1 MVTEV
6 LLDVDGRGVP
16 GRQGESIAAALIRAG
31 VTAWRQTPQGNP
43 RGLFCGM
50 GVCQD
55 CVISVDGQDQ
65 QRACMTKVS
74 GAHRIRTR
82 PTGDHAAALAPILA
96 TDLPVLGPDV
106 LVIGG
111 GAGGLTAA
119 TTAATA
125 GAQVMLI
132 DERPQLGGQ
141 FYKQPADP
149 HAAPADRQ
157 ARDGRALIRRARD
170 AGVEILGG
178 TTAWGAFTPLTIGAA
193 TPAGSSL
200 IRPKQLIV
208 ATGAYE
214 RGLPVPGWTLPG
226 VMTTGAA
233 QTLLRTDGVVAG
245 RRILVCGHGPFN
257 LQVARELSR
266 AGARIEAVVELADR
280 PGTAYAGVLWRML
293 RHAPALLWQGIT
305 MRRALSRRGVR
316 IRHGD
321 ALASVERQNGALRAT
336 LRSGA
341 VFTIDIVLMGY
352 GFMPSNELLLA
363 LGCRHDFDAG
373 RGHLVTRRDAD
384 CQTSVAGV
392 FGVGDCCGL
401 GGARA
406 ARGGRDDRRGR
417 CRRGPR
423 PCAVG
428 RPGPRARR
436 SDALGWRG
444 IASSRRA
451 LWQLFAAPRLHA
463 ELARSDT
470 IVCRCEEVTL
480 GAIEA
485 ALAEDSRASVRS
497 SGARALGMGACQGR
511 YCAPLLAALL
521 GASARGGRW
530 TSMRLFRAARAGQS
544 RWRSEICVRG
554 DGSDDVR
561 SIAAGDRHRRHRRRH
576 RRDVPRPGS
585 SPRPAL
591 TSRCMDDGGA
601 SRARP
606 PMPAACTCRC
616 RAASCGSIPDLV
628 AGPGAHAAALSARGA
643 RTGRRSRARLGGDIE
658 LARSPAA

>member
-157 ARDGRALIRRARD
+157 ARDGRALIRSARD
-170 AGVEILGG
+170 AGVEILGS

-257 LQVARELSR
+257 LQVARELSH

-280 PGTAYAGVLWRML
+280 PGTAYAGILWRML

-363 LGCRHDFDAG
+363 IGCRHDFDAG
-373 RGHLVTRRDAD
+373 RGHLATRRDAD

-401 GGARA
+401 SGARVAVDEGVIAGA
-406 ARGGRDDRRGR
+406 A
-417 CRRGPR
+417 
-423 PCAVG
+423 A
-428 RPGPRARR
+428 AK
-436 SDALGWRG
+436 ALGHAPSAGQVR
-444 IASSRRA
+444 ALAEAKARLARHREFQTA
-451 LWQLFAAPRLHA
+451 LWQLFSAPRLHA

-470 IVCRCEEVTL
+470 VVCRCEEVTL
-480 GAIEA
+480 GAIET
-485 ALAEDSRASVRS
+485 ALAEDQPSIGEVKRRT
-497 SGARALGMGACQGR
+497 RLGMGACQGR
-511 YCAPLLAALL
+511 YCAPLLAA
-521 GASARGGRW
+521 
-530 TSMRLFRAARAGQS
+530 
-544 RWRSEICVRG
+544 V
-554 DGSDDVR
+554 
-561 SIAAGDRHRRHRRRH
+561 
-576 RRDVPRPGS
+576 
-585 SPRPAL
+585 
-591 TSRCMDDGGA
+591 
-601 SRARP
+601 
-606 PMPAACTCRC
+606 
-616 RAASCGSIPDLV
+616 
-628 AGPGAHAAALSARGA
+628 LSARQ
-643 RTGRRSRARLGGDIE
+643 GRPLDEHAFFAPRA
-658 LARSPAA
+658 PAKPMAIRDLVRVGQQ